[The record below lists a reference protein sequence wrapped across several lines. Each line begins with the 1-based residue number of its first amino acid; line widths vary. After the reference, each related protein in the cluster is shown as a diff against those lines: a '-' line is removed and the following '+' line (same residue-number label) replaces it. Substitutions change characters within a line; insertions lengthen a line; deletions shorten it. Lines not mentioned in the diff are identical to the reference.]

1 MSTTFADSRAVAL
14 AVARRNLTHAFKNPA
29 LFVPSLVF
37 PLVFLLAFAGGL
49 SNLQNVPGF
58 DFPSGY
64 TAFQFVFVFLQSAAF
79 GGVFTGLAIAGDFES
94 GFTQRLLLAA
104 PRRTGLIGGYVI
116 AGMVRWLVTC
126 TVVTLAALA
135 TGMQVDGDGV
145 QLVGLLTL
153 GLLTNVT
160 ATLFSTG
167 MSMRLRSMQAGP
179 LMQIPI
185 FITLFLAPVYVPK
198 DLLSGWVHT
207 AASVN
212 PATALLEAGRG
223 FISGQP
229 DVVAVAFACGAGLVA
244 AMAVF
249 AVRGLRRAE
258 REI

>member
-1 MSTTFADSRAVAL
+1 MSSSFSDARAVAT

-29 LFVPSLVF
+29 LLVPSLVF

-49 SNLQNVPGF
+49 SSLQHVPGF

-94 GFTQRLLLAA
+94 GFTQRLLLGA
-104 PRRTGLIGGYVI
+104 PRRTGLILGYVV
-116 AGMVRWLVTC
+116 AGMARWLVTSA
-126 TVVTLAALA
+126 VVTIAALA
-135 TGMQVDGDGV
+135 AGMQVDGDGV
-145 QLVGLLTL
+145 QLVGLLLL
-153 GLLTNVT
+153 GLSVNVA
-160 ATLFSTG
+160 ATLFATG

-185 FITLFLAPVYVPK
+185 FVTLFLAPVYVPK
-198 DLLSGWVHT
+198 DLLRGWVHT
-207 AASVN
+207 AASLN

-223 FISGQP
+223 FISGEP

-244 AMAVF
+244 VMAVF

-258 REI
+258 REA